1 VRVPVEERLFSLV
14 LALVATETGLTK
26 NEILSTVQGYR
37 QRYRPGGDNAS
48 LERQFE
54 RDKDDIRDLGIPM
67 ETVESPGEQGNNQL
81 LRYRISKGDYD
92 LPADITFSA
101 QEITLLG
108 LAATVWRQGSLSAE
122 SQRALL
128 KLRSLGIPSD
138 DPVIGYAPRLRTR
151 ESSFEPLRNA
161 LERHSIVTFTY
172 LKPGDAAPRVRNVSP
187 LALVQHRGRWHL
199 YGIDNDL
206 GARRTFLLARI
217 VGTPRSTS
225 RTFALPEGG
234 GFADRALAELDALW
248 RSQRATV
255 RVVPGSDAETR
266 LSKRPGSSA
275 DLGGVLTLHYTDV
288 DILADELASF
298 GPEVEALSPG
308 DLRAAVIKR
317 LMILV
322 NAHGPAAADPA
333 ADIDAHGTGE

>member
-1 VRVPVEERLFSLV
+1 VTVPESSSPSSRVPVEERLFSLV
-14 LALVATETGLTK
+14 LALVATENGLTK

-37 QRYRPGGDNAS
+37 QRFLPGGDNAS

-67 ETVESPGEQGNNQL
+67 ETVEPPGEQGNNHL

-92 LPADITFSA
+92 LPSDLTFSA

-151 ESSFEPLRNA
+151 ESSFEPLRSA
-161 LERHSIVTFTY
+161 LERHTTVTFPY
-172 LKPGDAAPRVRNVSP
+172 LKPGDAAPRKRTVSP

-199 YGIDNDL
+199 YGRDED
-206 GARRTFLLARI
+206 AAAPRTFLLARI
-217 VGTPRSTS
+217 VGAPRSTS
-225 RTFALPEGG
+225 KSFELPDGG
-234 GFADRALAELDALW
+234 GFAERALAELDALW

-255 RVVPGSDAETR
+255 RVVEGTDAETR
-266 LSKRPGSSA
+266 LARRPDSSV

-288 DILADELASF
+288 DILADELAAF
-298 GPEVEALSPG
+298 GPEVEALGPG
-308 DLRAAVIKR
+308 DLRAAVVKR
-317 LMILV
+317 LTIL
-322 NAHGPAAADPA
+322 AHSHAPAEVD
-333 ADIDAHGTGE
+333 